1 MDERE
6 ITDELLATVTK
17 KYADTIQEIEAKK
30 FAYNMGDKKCFEPKE
45 NTFCKYCEYMSIKHK
60 PSNTYKQLAK
70 KIIEEI
76 KSKVP
81 QQ

>member
-1 MDERE
+1 MYAECDL
-6 ITDELLATVTK
+6 DELDVTVMEEWF
-17 KYADTIQEIEAKK
+17 YDIEDLR
-30 FAYNMGDKKCFEPKE
+30 N
-45 NTFCKYCEYMSIKHK
+45 YCEYMSIKHK